1 VPEFLPIV
9 FLNGFTLFAG
19 LIVAI
24 GAQNAYVL
32 RQGLKRE
39 HVFATASVC
48 FLCDATLIIIGTIG
62 FGTLSSNIPEL
73 ANIALWA
80 GVVFLFFYGLYSF
93 KSAFAPA
100 AIDIN
105 ELEIQPT
112 SLWSTVLTT
121 LALSLLNP
129 HVYLDTVVL
138 VGGLAAQYTVSER
151 IFFALGAILASF
163 IWFFA
168 LGYGAVWLT
177 PFFQRP
183 SAWRILDI
191 IIGCIMW
198 FIAVL
203 LIFPTI
209 NFPQFLA
216 LQPCILCGFG
226 NSQISDFLY
235 SCSTNI

>member
-1 VPEFLPIV
+1 MPEFFPIV

-19 LIVAI
+19 LIIAI

-39 HVFATASVC
+39 HVFATASIC
-48 FLCDATLIIIGTIG
+48 FLCDTTLIIIGTIG
-62 FGTLSSNIPEL
+62 FGTLSSKIPE
-73 ANIALWA
+73 ITKISLWA
-80 GVVFLFFYGLYSF
+80 GVVFLLFYGLYSF

-100 AIDIN
+100 GIDIN
-105 ELEIQPT
+105 IDIQPT
-112 SLWSTVLTT
+112 SLWSNVLTT

-138 VGGLAAQYTVSER
+138 VGGLAAQYTVNER
-151 IFFALGAILASF
+151 IFFALGASLASF

-168 LGYGAVWLT
+168 LAYGAVWLT

-183 SAWRILDI
+183 SAWRILDV

-203 LIFPTI
+203 LIFPTVD
-209 NFPQFLA
+209 FHPFLA
-216 LQPCILCGFG
+216 V
-226 NSQISDFLY
+226 
-235 SCSTNI
+235 

>member
-1 VPEFLPIV
+1 MRTLVLST
-9 FLNGFTLFAG
+9 FTLFAG
-19 LIVAI
+19 LIVVI

-39 HVFATASVC
+39 HVFATASIC
-48 FLCDATLIIIGTIG
+48 FLCDATLIIIGTLG

-73 ANIALWA
+73 TNIALWA
-80 GVVFLFFYGLYSF
+80 GVVFLLFYGLYSF

-105 ELEIQPT
+105 KLDIQPT
-112 SLWSTVLTT
+112 SLWSNVLTT

-138 VGGLAAQYTVSER
+138 VGGLAAQYTVSQR

-163 IWFFA
+163 IWFFGLA
-168 LGYGAVWLT
+168 YGAVWLT

-198 FIAVL
+198 FIAAL
-203 LIFPTI
+203 LISPTL
-209 NFPQFLA
+209 NFNQLWAF
-216 LQPCILCGFG
+216 
-226 NSQISDFLY
+226 
-235 SCSTNI
+235 

>member
-1 VPEFLPIV
+1 MPEFLPIV
-9 FLNGFTLFAG
+9 FLNGFTLCAG

-39 HVFATASVC
+39 HVFATASIC

-62 FGTLSSNIPEL
+62 SGTLSSKIPEL
-73 ANIALWA
+73 TNIALWA
-80 GVVFLFFYGLYSF
+80 GAVFLLFYGLYSF

-105 ELEIQPT
+105 KLDIQPT
-112 SLWSTVLTT
+112 SLWSNVLTA

-129 HVYLDTVVL
+129 HAYLDNVVL
-138 VGGLAAQYTVSER
+138 VGGLAAQYTVSQR
-151 IFFALGAILASF
+151 IFFALGAMLASL

-168 LGYGAVWLT
+168 LAYGAVWLT

-203 LIFPTI
+203 LIFLTV
-209 NFPQFLA
+209 NFHQLLA
-216 LQPCILCGFG
+216 LQPCIL
-226 NSQISDFLY
+226 
-235 SCSTNI
+235 